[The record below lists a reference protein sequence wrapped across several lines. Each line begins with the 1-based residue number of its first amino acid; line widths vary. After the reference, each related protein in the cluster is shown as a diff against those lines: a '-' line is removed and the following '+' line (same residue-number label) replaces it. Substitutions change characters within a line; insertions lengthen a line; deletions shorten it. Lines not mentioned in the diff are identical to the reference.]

1 MSWSRLLAL
10 VIAGSALTPACSA
23 PGPTGALPDNGALQA
38 TRTYSEHIKPITASQ
53 GCRTCHANTA
63 VGNYE
68 TDKLQRNNILR
79 MARTNGATAGLTDEQ
94 VQAVEAWVAA
104 GAPDDSTRF

>member
-10 VIAGSALTPACSA
+10 VAAGAALMPACTPPA
-23 PGPTGALPDNGALQA
+23 PTQTTPSQGTLA
-38 TRTYSEHIKPITASQ
+38 TRTYSEHIRPITAGQ

-68 TDKLQRNNILR
+68 TDKLHRNNILR
-79 MARTNGATAGLTDEQ
+79 MARTNGAVAGLTDEQ
-94 VQAVEAWVAA
+94 IQAVEAWVAA
-104 GAPDDSTRF
+104 GAPDDSSTF